1 MNESNP
7 FSNAFE
13 EIRFSVVKR
22 YCKDHNIAFDT
33 LSKDEK
39 ENLLKIALKE
49 NADKQEELRKAEEAQ
64 KKEAEAK
71 KRESIYNSWLESYVP
86 KRYKDAKRSDFMDSV
101 APLFSLE
108 QSALIIGGNGIGK
121 SHLAWAIAKEA
132 RKSGRTVEVINLYR
146 LLSEIKATPNWY
158 DDIDMYARF
167 DVLIIDEY
175 DKCHG
180 SESDF
185 VLLSELVDKRYDEM
199 LPTIVIGNGD
209 DQQAQKLLG
218 QSVYSRLTG
227 DGGRLYKLGGTDRR
241 RKN

>member
-1 MNESNP
+1 MAYATNP
-7 FSNAFE
+7 FMAQMKDE
-13 EIRFSVVKR
+13 MVKR
-22 YCKDHNIAFDT
+22 YCEKHDIDFSSLNDNDKEGIVK
-33 LSKDEK
+33 LSIK
-39 ENLLKIALKE
+39 ENSERQEALARAE
-49 NADKQEELRKAEEAQ
+49 EEQRRREAETKQE
-64 KKEAEAK
+64 
-71 KRESIYNSWLESYVP
+71 REFIAWCESVVP
-86 KRYKDAKRSDFMDSV
+86 KRYASACRTDFMDSV
-101 APLFSLE
+101 AQLFTFE

-132 RKSGRTVEVINLYR
+132 KRSGKSVEVINMYR
-146 LLSEIKATPNWY
+146 LLSSIKSAPDWY
-158 DDIDMYARF
+158 LSVDLYSKF

-185 VLLSELVDKRYDEM
+185 VLVSELVDQRYDEM
-199 LPTIVIGNGD
+199 LPTIIIGNGD
-209 DQQAQKLLG
+209 DQQAQRLLG

>member
-1 MNESNP
+1 MAYATNP
-7 FSNAFE
+7 FMAQ
-13 EIRFSVVKR
+13 IKDDMVKR
-22 YCKDHNIAFDT
+22 YCERHDIDFSS
-33 LSKDEK
+33 LSNAEK
-39 ENLLKIALKE
+39 ESIVKLSLKE
-49 NADKQEELRKAEEAQ
+49 NSDKQDALKRAEEEQKKAEQES
-64 KKEAEAK
+64 
-71 KRESIYNSWLESYVP
+71 KREKAYISWCETCVP
-86 KRYKDAKRSDFMDSV
+86 RRYKDAKRADFMDSV

-121 SHLAWAIAKEA
+121 SHLAWAIAKDA
-132 RKSGRTVEVINLYR
+132 KKAGKAVEVINLYR
-146 LLSEIKATPNWY
+146 LLSEIKSTPNWY
-158 DDIDMYARF
+158 ENLDVYTRY

-185 VLLSELVDKRYDEM
+185 VLLSELIDQRYDEM

-209 DQQAQKLLG
+209 DQQAQRLLG

-227 DGGRLYKLGGTDRR
+227 DGGKLYKLGGTDRR